1 MAIDMQHLFRQGA
14 CEFIACL
21 LFVFTGCGSVCAAVA
36 SGGANNPINYASA
49 FGFTITILAYS
60 IGDVSGAHIN
70 PAVTLAMGVARQIS
84 PVQLV
89 VYWFAQFTGGMC
101 GGAILHAAVGDEMY
115 VGGIGLHK
123 NISPQ
128 GGFALEF
135 MGTFLLVFVVFNV
148 ALWSSGLEKSD
159 VAGSVV
165 SGMSPVSI
173 GLTVLVVHLV
183 LGPLTG
189 CGINPARVL
198 GSSIMEK
205 EEFWTSDAGL
215 SFWIYFVGPFL
226 GAPSAVMSY
235 YLMYPGTH
243 TTAGDAPVTPVDD
256 NNKGDVEAPAAAAAP
271 AVEEQK
277 VEEIPLETS

>member
-1 MAIDMQHLFRQGA
+1 MGIDIQHLVRQAA

-21 LFVFTGCGSVCAAVA
+21 LFVFVGCGSVCAAVA
-36 SGGANNPINYASA
+36 SGGADNPINYASA
-49 FGFTITILAYS
+49 FGFTITVLAYS

-70 PAVTLAMGVARQIS
+70 PAVTLAMAVARQIS
-84 PVQLV
+84 PVQLI
-89 VYWFAQFTGGMC
+89 VYWVAQFTGAMC
-101 GGAILHAAVGDEMY
+101 GGAILHAAVGEEMY
-115 VGGIGLHK
+115 FGGIGLHK
-123 NISPQ
+123 KITPE

-135 MGTFLLVFVVFNV
+135 MGTFILVFVVFNV
-148 ALWSSGLEKSD
+148 ALWSSGLEKTD

-165 SGMSPVSI
+165 SGMSPLSI

-198 GSSIMEK
+198 GSSVMEG

-226 GAPSAVMSY
+226 GAPCAVMSY
-235 YLMYPGTH
+235 YLMYPGVH
-243 TTAGDAPVTPVDD
+243 TTPGDAPVTPVE
-256 NNKGDVEAPAAAAAP
+256 KGDVEAPAPAAPAAAAP
-271 AVEEQK
+271 PAEEK
-277 VEEIPLETS
+277 VEDVPTETS